1 MPLYASRRDVLEA
14 TGALAATG
22 GLMGCT
28 GVIGDDDRVAVSS
41 KRFTEQEILGYLA
54 FEALDATD
62 IAVLDEIGLGGTAQ
76 NFEALREGQVDLYW
90 EYTGTAWLILP
101 PEREEI
107 IPDED
112 ELLEAVREEFET
124 EHGLT
129 FLEPA
134 PFSNG
139 YVLTANPDW
148 VEETGIEAISQ
159 FAEHI
164 NDGNTDIDMVMNAE
178 FAERP
183 DGWPG
188 LIEHYDMA
196 EAAGELSIQTVDDEI
211 VYQVVG
217 EGEADIGMGFDT
229 DPRIVIFGLYLLED
243 DEEFFLSYNPAPLV
257 STDTLD
263 QYPEMADVLNQIGPT
278 FDTDL
283 IRALNHEVAEE
294 GRRAQEVAIEH
305 LESEGIL

>member
-139 YVLTANPDW
+139 YVLTANPYW